1 MLDQLVPFGTEAED
15 LFMIPRPDATE
26 FTVEKL
32 DSGEASLRDGF
43 EIGRD
48 SFVGDVTSNVVEPGL
63 RSGWANARTSCSLK
77 GAKSR
82 LLSGMIGTCAVTG
95 SDHSIPV
102 MRRRADVNSCIFMI
116 FKNGYIQK
124 IFVR

>member
-1 MLDQLVPFGTEAED
+1 
-15 LFMIPRPDATE
+15 MIPRPDATE

-63 RSGWANARTSCSLK
+63 RIEHAI
-77 GAKSR
+77 R
-82 LLSGMIGTCAVTG
+82 LGECTNILLAEGGKEPAAVGNDRDLRGDRFRPLHTCHEEEG
-95 SDHSIPV
+95 
-102 MRRRADVNSCIFMI
+102 RC
-116 FKNGYIQK
+116 K
-124 IFVR
+124 